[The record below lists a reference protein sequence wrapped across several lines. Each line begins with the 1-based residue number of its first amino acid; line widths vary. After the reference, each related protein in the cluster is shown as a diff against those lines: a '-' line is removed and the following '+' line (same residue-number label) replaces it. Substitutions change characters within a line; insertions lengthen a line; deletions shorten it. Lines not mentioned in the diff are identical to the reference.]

1 MPFISAGLSILIAA
15 FASTGASAM
24 GFGLDLK
31 GETEV
36 AVGETITLS
45 AEAWLAND
53 VYEPGVPG
61 GGLGEVEREVV
72 NDKSQWSSS
81 DEAIATVDS
90 HGTVTGI
97 SEGTVTITVGYE
109 MFDGINTN
117 NLEITV
123 KAPAQS
129 EEPSEGPSQE
139 PSDEPSQESSQTS
152 VPDPSAEKPVRT
164 GNDSSMIGAALSIL
178 LSSAV
183 ILAAAL
189 AKSKKH
195 SR

>member
-1 MPFISAGLSILIAA
+1 
-15 FASTGASAM
+15 
-24 GFGLDLK
+24 
-31 GETEV
+31 
-36 AVGETITLS
+36 
-45 AEAWLAND
+45 
-53 VYEPGVPG
+53 
-61 GGLGEVEREVV
+61 
-72 NDKSQWSSS
+72 
-81 DEAIATVDS
+81 
-90 HGTVTGI
+90 
-97 SEGTVTITVGYE
+97 

-164 GNDSSMIGAALSIL
+164 GNDSSMIGTALSIL